1 MSAGVASHSLYCSKS
16 APILFDL
23 LIIPA
28 NAPDVNFVVAPFNRL
43 HTFFSFVLT
52 SDPICAI
59 IRIVDVEIVVNL
71 RHHVK

>member
-28 NAPDVNFVVAPFNRL
+28 NAPGVNFAVASFNRL
-43 HTFFSFVLT
+43 HILL
-52 SDPICAI
+52 IHI
-59 IRIVDVEIVVNL
+59 DVWHHL
-71 RHHVK
+71 RHNTNRRCGNSR